1 MKKYILYLIILFNHK
16 AIFAHCQIPCGIYD
30 DVARIIEIKEDLE
43 TIKKAMIAIN
53 KYSDSS
59 QTIDLN
65 QLNRWIDA
73 KDQHASN
80 IQHITSNYFL
90 TQRIKPANNNYL
102 KQLEILHQILISS
115 MKCKQT
121 VKIENVTICND
132 LVESFSKIY
141 LNEHEAKH
149 LKTLEKN

>member
-16 AIFAHCQIPCGIYD
+16 AIFAHCQIPCGFYD

-80 IQHITSNYFL
+80 IQHIISNYFL